1 LFKNFTKKLSSIF
14 ISKKIDA
21 TTLLELEELL
31 LISDVGMETVDKILD
46 KLKIEKF
53 SDSLDIIEIK
63 TKLGKIILDIIEPFE
78 VKLPKIDKEL
88 PLIIFCIGVNGS
100 GKTTTI
106 AKLANHYKAQGY
118 KVILGAADTFR
129 AAATQQLSEWANQ
142 MNLEII
148 TGADNSDPASVV
160 YQCVENT
167 INNNFNIGIIDTAG
181 RLQNRSDLME
191 QLKKMNKVIQ
201 NNNLA
206 VIQKTIMVVDSTT
219 GQSTIKQVQE
229 FAKYVSID
237 GLILSKFDG
246 SAIGGTIVS
255 IINQLKIPIIGIGT
269 GEKKEDLEEFDS
281 NKFIIRYQDLGY
293 LVE

>member
-1 LFKNFTKKLSSIF
+1 MFKNFTKKLSSIF
-14 ISKKIDA
+14 ISKKIDT

-31 LISDVGMETVDKILD
+31 LISDVGIETVDKILD

-106 AKLANHYKAQGY
+106 AKLANHYKARGY

-281 NKFIIRYQDLGY
+281 NKFIKRML
-293 LVE
+293 ES